1 MTRAVK
7 PLETFPV
14 RIGAQRLRVA
24 VGGAPD
30 AERTLLLFN
39 GIGASVET
47 MAPFIARFAHT
58 RVVTFDAPGVGA
70 SPAPLLPY
78 RPRDIARLGADVLA
92 HLGVKDAHVFGVSWG
107 GAIAQEFAINHPRRC
122 KTLTLAAT
130 CAGFVMVPG
139 RLNVLLKMLSPRRYT
154 DPAYLMRIGGDLY
167 GGELRLETELLQLH
181 AESMRSPSR
190 HGYLYQLL
198 ATVGWTSW
206 PRLNRVQ
213 APALVLMGEDDPI
226 VPPVNGRII
235 ASALRKATLE
245 TVDCGH
251 LFVLTRAA
259 QTARRVEAFMDQH
272 AAATV
277 GTPTARA
284 SAAAGAPL
292 RAQPP
297 RNAP

>member
-1 MTRAVK
+1 MSRASK

-14 RIGAQRLRVA
+14 RVGTQRLRVA
-24 VGGAPD
+24 IGGAPQ

-47 MAPFIARFAHT
+47 MAPFMARFTRT
-58 RVVTFDAPGVGA
+58 RVVTFDAPGVGE

-78 RPRDIARLGADVLA
+78 RPRDIAQLGADVLA
-92 HLGVKDAHVFGVSWG
+92 RLDVKDAHIFGVSWG

-130 CAGFVMVPG
+130 CAGIVMVPG
-139 RLNVLLKMLSPRRYT
+139 RLNVLFKMLSPRRYT
-154 DPAYLMRIGGDLY
+154 DPGYLMQIGGDLY

-198 ATVGWTSW
+198 ATFGWTSW
-206 PRLNRVQ
+206 PRLNRVE
-213 APALVLMGEDDPI
+213 APALVLMGDDDPI
-226 VPPVNGRII
+226 VPPINGRIL
-235 ASALRKATLE
+235 ASGLRKATLE

-272 AAATV
+272 TAAA
-277 GTPTARA
+277 
-284 SAAAGAPL
+284 AAD
-292 RAQPP
+292 
-297 RNAP
+297 